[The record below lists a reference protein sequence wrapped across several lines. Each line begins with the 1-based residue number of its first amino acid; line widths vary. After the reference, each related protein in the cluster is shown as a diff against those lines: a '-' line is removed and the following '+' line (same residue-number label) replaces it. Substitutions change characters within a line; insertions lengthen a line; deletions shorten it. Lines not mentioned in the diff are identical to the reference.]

1 MLKFVKVNIENPAAL
16 HFIMQDDLFF
26 LNTDKNLYANKV
38 VADETSVAETVIIA
52 PVAISPVVEI
62 AAVEKPVEFKYH
74 GKNNRNFLILV
85 HYPTLEF
92 IHETH
97 LTALENILKRKGF
110 EIDDVAIV
118 NTAKH
123 DVIKLEPLSAYFKPQ
138 KMLVLGNSALPK
150 EIQQLALNVP
160 EQVAGFA
167 ALYSFSFD
175 EMMDNNDYKKAFWE
189 QMKGL

>member
-1 MLKFVKVNIENPAAL
+1 MNIENPAAL

-26 LNTDKNLYANKV
+26 LNTDKNLYNNKL
-38 VADETSVAETVIIA
+38 VADETPVAEAVITA
-52 PVAISPVVEI
+52 PVVISPVVEI
-62 AAVEKPVEFKYH
+62 AVVEKPVEFKYH
-74 GKNNRNFLILV
+74 GKNKKNFLVLV

-118 NTAKH
+118 NLAKQEA
-123 DVIKLEPLSAYFKPQ
+123 VSFENLTNYFKPQ
-138 KMLVLGNSALPK
+138 KMLILGKNAQPQG
-150 EIQQLALNVP
+150 IQPLELNVP
-160 EQVAGFA
+160 QQAAGLA
-167 ALYSFSFD
+167 TLYSFSFD

>member
-26 LNTDKNLYANKV
+26 LNADKNLYHNKV
-38 VADETSVAETVIIA
+38 IAADMPVAETVITT
-52 PVAISPVVEI
+52 PVAVSPVVEVTV
-62 AAVEKPVEFKYH
+62 VEKPVEFKYH
-74 GKNNRNFLILV
+74 GKNNKNLLVLV

-110 EIDDVAIV
+110 ELADVAIV
-118 NTAKH
+118 NLAKH
-123 DVIKLEPLSAYFKPQ
+123 DAVNFDDLTNYFKPQ
-138 KMLVLGNSALPK
+138 KLLILGKNALPQG
-150 EIQQLALNVP
+150 IQPLALNVP
-160 EQVAGFA
+160 QQVTGLAT
-167 ALYSFSFD
+167 LYSFSFD

>member
-1 MLKFVKVNIENPAAL
+1 VNIENPAAL

-26 LNTDKNLYANKV
+26 LNADKNLYHNKV
-38 VADETSVAETVIIA
+38 IAAGVPVAETVITA
-52 PVAISPVVEI
+52 PVAINPVTEATV
-62 AAVEKPVEFKYH
+62 VEKPVEFKYH
-74 GKNNRNFLILV
+74 GKNNKNFLVLV
-85 HYPTLEF
+85 HYPALEF

-110 EIDDVAIV
+110 ELADVAIV
-118 NTAKH
+118 NLAKH
-123 DVIKLEPLSAYFKPQ
+123 DAVNFDSLATYFKPQ
-138 KMLVLGNSALPK
+138 KMLILGKNAQPQG
-150 EIQQLALNVP
+150 IQQLALNVP
-160 EQVAGFA
+160 QQVAGLA

>member
-1 MLKFVKVNIENPAAL
+1 VNIENPAAL

-26 LNTDKNLYANKV
+26 LNTDKNLYNNKV
-38 VADETSVAETVIIA
+38 VADETPVAETVITA
-52 PVAISPVVEI
+52 PVAI
-62 AAVEKPVEFKYH
+62 AAFEKPLEFKYH
-74 GKNNRNFLILV
+74 GKNNKNFLVLV
-85 HYPTLEF
+85 HYPALEF

-110 EIDDVAIV
+110 EIDDVAIF

-123 DVIKLEPLSAYFKPQ
+123 DGVNLETLSAYFKPQ
-138 KMLVLGNSALPK
+138 KMLVLGKNALP
-150 EIQQLALNVP
+150 QGVQSLALNVP
-160 EQVAGFA
+160 QQVSGFA

>member
-1 MLKFVKVNIENPAAL
+1 
-16 HFIMQDDLFF
+16 MQDDLFF

-38 VADETSVAETVIIA
+38 IADEIPVAETVITA

-62 AAVEKPVEFKYH
+62 AAIEKLDEFKYH

-110 EIDDVAIV
+110 EIDDVAIF

-123 DVIKLEPLSAYFKPQ
+123 DGVNLETLSAYFKPQ
-138 KMLVLGNSALPK
+138 KMLVLGKNALPQG
-150 EIQQLALNVP
+150 ISPLALNLP
-160 EQVAGFA
+160 QQITGFA
-167 ALYSFSFD
+167 TLYSFSFD

>member
-26 LNTDKNLYANKV
+26 LNADKNLYHNKV
-38 VADETSVAETVIIA
+38 ITVEVPVVETVITA
-52 PVAISPVVEI
+52 PGTVSPVVEDT
-62 AAVEKPVEFKYH
+62 VVDKPVDFKYH
-74 GKNNRNFLILV
+74 GKNNKNFLVLV

-110 EIDDVAIV
+110 EIADVAIV
-118 NTAKH
+118 NLAKH
-123 DVIKLEPLSAYFKPQ
+123 DAVNIDELTNYFKPQ
-138 KMLVLGNSALPK
+138 KLLILGKNAQPQG
-150 EIQQLALNVP
+150 IQPLALNVP
-160 EQVAGFA
+160 QQVASLA
-167 ALYSFSFD
+167 TLYSFSFD